1 MKQSIKDLL
10 KEFKNEEPDVQK
22 FLKEV
27 FLIENE
33 KLNSN
38 NPQWRNEITELVD
51 KIIEKKSQKK

>member
-10 KEFKNEEPDVQK
+10 KEFKNEDPDVQK

-33 KLNSN
+33 KLNST
-38 NPQWRNEITELVD
+38 NPQWRSEITELVD
-51 KIIEKKSQKK
+51 KIIEKKSQ

>member
-10 KEFKNEEPDVQK
+10 KEFKNEDPDVQK

-38 NPQWRNEITELVD
+38 NPQWRSEITELVD